1 MVKMPPACRAL
12 SFCVLSK
19 FFGLSVLSCGLL
31 ACQNSDSNPNG
42 SEQST
47 GESKKPDSET
57 PLPSPSAS
65 LDSTQPDSETLPESN
80 LPDGDDK
87 AEDCDCAEH
96 SDLIYLL
103 SSDHSLWRFNPKT
116 KAFEDLGGLD
126 CKASPLDT
134 PFSLGVDR
142 HSKAWVQMQPSG
154 KIYVANTL
162 AQNACVDSG
171 YEPGDFEFHSFG
183 MAFMDKPS
191 DASCEQLYMH
201 SFDGLIWSEGE
212 GVGAMGHLD
221 PESMKARTIGRI
233 NFNGGELSGTRDG
246 RLFAFAGEPAKLIEY
261 DPDTAATKKVT
272 PLGGLS
278 LSLAFA
284 FAFWGGDFYFFTQ
297 AEDTLPMVSKV
308 TKLDYDGDGSLTTFV
323 DKAPIQVVGAG
334 VSVCAPVTPPV

>member
-1 MVKMPPACRAL
+1 MRPAFRTSFLYFLSECVCLSIL
-12 SFCVLSK
+12 SFGGVGCKNSSSEPNEPEQRPDESK
-19 FFGLSVLSCGLL
+19 
-31 ACQNSDSNPNG
+31 NSDS
-42 SEQST
+42 EAQ
-47 GESKKPDSET
+47 
-57 PLPSPSAS
+57 LPSPSS
-65 LDSTQPDSETLPESN
+65 SFDSTKPESEALPESN
-80 LPDGDDK
+80 LPDGDDDG
-87 AEDCDCAEH
+87 EDCDCAEH

-116 KAFEDLGGLD
+116 KIFEDLGGLD

-154 KIYVANTL
+154 KIYIANTL

-171 YEPGDFEFHSFG
+171 YVPGDFEYHSFG
-183 MAFMDKPS
+183 MAFMDKAS

-201 SFDGLIWSEGE
+201 SFDGIIWSEGE

-297 AEDTLPMVSKV
+297 AEESLPMISKV

-323 DKAPIQVVGAG
+323 EKAPMQVVGAG

>member
-1 MVKMPPACRAL
+1 MAMEKAHPRSRAAFLYCL
-12 SFCVLSK
+12 S
-19 FFGLSVLSCGLL
+19 GLL
-31 ACQNSDSNPNG
+31 GLILPGCQSSDP
-42 SEQST
+42 
-47 GESKKPDSET
+47 KPDPSLQEPDPSKVPNPVS
-57 PLPSPSAS
+57 PLPSTSSSVDP
-65 LDSTQPDSETLPESN
+65 TQSGSEPEGLPDSN
-80 LPDGDDK
+80 LPDGNNDDC
-87 AEDCDCAEH
+87 ECAEN

-103 SSDHSLWRFNPKT
+103 SSDHSLWRFNPKD
-116 KAFEDLGGLD
+116 KKFEDLGGLD

-154 KIYVANTL
+154 KVYVANTL
-162 AQNACVDSG
+162 AENNCVDSG
-171 YEPGDFEFHSFG
+171 FKPGDFEYHSFG

-212 GVGAMGHLD
+212 DIGAMGHLD
-221 PESMKARTIGRI
+221 PESMNTRTIGRI
-233 NFNGGELSGTRDG
+233 DFNGGELSGTRDG

-261 DPDTAATKKVT
+261 DADTAEAKKIT
-272 PLGGLS
+272 DLGGLS
-278 LSLAFA
+278 LTLAFA

-297 AEDTLPMVSKV
+297 AEGTLPITSKV

-323 DKAPIQVVGAG
+323 ENAPIQVVGAG